1 MKRMKSRKPYS
12 IKLATV
18 AVVTASLIVAC
29 GRNVNNGGF
38 RPRKNGTSTLG
49 IDPLKLGL
57 DGFAKL
63 KPENQTLVLRQII
76 ARVLMKRSD
85 AEINDLEGLH
95 RLLPETAA
103 DIILGV
109 SVELG
114 NVGSSVD
121 PQRGQTEPARDAEN
135 ADLLLTKISAVI
147 GPVSEAKSVIGSG
160 EIKPTKEF
168 LIVQQ
173 DGVEFRAACYRQD
186 CRDFLVLISS
196 GQKNAGFRFKINR
209 ETGSSEVVA
218 STLGTAVQTFE
229 EAKKLIAQ
237 REGVARTIVEP
248 VVPPNPETPVIPP
261 VEDTQGGD
269 SADSAQSQTFDDRTG
284 EMDPSPVADKAG
296 TPPDDKKAETSPSPG
311 DQDKTEGEPPATQ
324 AADPV
329 APSSGSSSKS
339 GEGEPA
345 VSPSPADQGQKK
357 ASNRKKYG
365 VIYSSPVPTTPQPEG
380 IATEPARPSADG
392 NPSDLADASEQA
404 KPEEPKKPEEPANPG
419 EPKKPED
426 QPKPEQ
432 NPQTK
437 PPFIVSETW
446 DKMKAFARQGI
457 QAIIASI
464 PKSQMGGD
472 FEHSLAVYTSLTGRD
487 PNKLSDADKK
497 AFLELFQLHYHDTFA
512 LRVPFFQISLDR
524 TSNPAKLG
532 VDLAISGNGIDLK
545 KRSDDGMNVA
555 LEDEILKGKT
565 MTMDIKDINGSS
577 DDVRISM
584 RCISN
589 CKEVVAEIWFGENSE
604 SNSFTLRSAGLYK
617 FAETGGKGDPM
628 NLIYS
633 TSGSSWTSRRFDSLI
648 NFETTANDC
657 VAKVGKV
664 KDCPAATEPPGS
676 KALDSA
682 KLCEIDN
689 ARLLKQ
695 KEICSKGFKDSVSA
709 GFLEIYKGLAK
720 NRGTEPAQKLVPPSV
735 PAADSKP
742 KVAPR
747 QTSPPTATTPQSTKR
762 VGSPRRPQP
771 YRSGDLRA
779 GQGRR
784 VPLRIAK

>member
-1 MKRMKSRKPYS
+1 MK
-12 IKLATV
+12 
-18 AVVTASLIVAC
+18 
-29 GRNVNNGGF
+29 
-38 RPRKNGTSTLG
+38 
-49 IDPLKLGL
+49 
-57 DGFAKL
+57 
-63 KPENQTLVLRQII
+63 
-76 ARVLMKRSD
+76 
-85 AEINDLEGLH
+85 
-95 RLLPETAA
+95 
-103 DIILGV
+103 
-109 SVELG
+109 VE
-114 NVGSSVD
+114 
-121 PQRGQTEPARDAEN
+121 
-135 ADLLLTKISAVI
+135 
-147 GPVSEAKSVIGSG
+147 SE
-160 EIKPTKEF
+160 
-168 LIVQQ
+168 
-173 DGVEFRAACYRQD
+173 GVEFRSACYESCD
-186 CRDFLVLISS
+186 NLIVLIS
-196 GQKNAGFRFKINR
+196 KDNTHAGFLFKIDR
-209 ETGSSEVVA
+209 PTGAGQLVS
-218 STLGTAVQTFE
+218 STLGSGFRTFE
-229 EAKKLIAQ
+229 EAKKLVADKM
-237 REGVARTIVEP
+237 GVARTIVEP

-269 SADSAQSQTFDDRTG
+269 SADSAQSQTSDDRTG
-284 EMDPSPVADKAG
+284 EMDPAPAEDITGAPPPPSPVTDKAG
-296 TPPDDKKAETSPSPG
+296 TPSDDKEAETPPSPG

-345 VSPSPADQGQKK
+345 IVPTPADQGEKK
-357 ASNRKKYG
+357 ASNRTKYG

-380 IATEPARPSADG
+380 TATEPARPSADG
-392 NPSDLADASEQA
+392 NPSDLADASEQP
-404 KPEEPKKPEEPANPG
+404 KPEEPKKPEEPAKPE
-419 EPKKPED
+419 EPKKPKD
-426 QPKPEQ
+426 RPKPEQ
-432 NPQTK
+432 NLQAK

-487 PNKLSDADKK
+487 SNKLSDADKK

-545 KRSDDGMNVA
+545 KRSDEGMNVA

-604 SNSFTLRSAGLYK
+604 TNSFNLRSAGLYK

-664 KDCPAATEPPGS
+664 KDCPAATEPAGS
-676 KALDSA
+676 KVLDSA

-742 KVAPR
+742 KIAPR

-762 VGSPRRPQP
+762 VGPRSPQLHRPG
-771 YRSGDLRA
+771 GDLKA

-784 VPLRIAK
+784 VPPRIAK